1 MTTTNDKFTI
11 RRSQDADGDVWFH
24 ITDKTGR
31 VNLLMLE
38 SDFVSLLDLM
48 AVFASDCEL
57 TNEQPKVAGQD
68 LSAIIQQ
75 YLRRFT
81 SAESIDEPG
90 VQIRTTDSIL
100 NELSDIADFEPNE
113 IASFMLRAGYVT
125 DYSPDG
131 RHGWLMRRTD

>member
-1 MTTTNDKFTI
+1 MN
-11 RRSQDADGDVWFH
+11 ADGSWLSIERLSDGSID
-24 ITDKTGR
+24 ITDAR
-31 VNLLMLE
+31 PLLGG
-38 SDFVSLLDLM
+38 SHYFANPDDFVFFCNKIVEFM
-48 AVFASDCEL
+48 
-57 TNEQPKVAGQD
+57 NEQNLNPAAPPS

-81 SAESIDEPG
+81 PAESIDEPG

-131 RHGWLMRRTD
+131 RHGWLMRSAD

>member
-1 MTTTNDKFTI
+1 MN
-11 RRSQDADGDVWFH
+11 ADSSWLSIERLSDGSID
-24 ITDKTGR
+24 ITDAR
-31 VNLLMLE
+31 PLLGGYHYFANPD
-38 SDFVSLLDLM
+38 DFVFFCNKIVEFM
-48 AVFASDCEL
+48 
-57 TNEQPKVAGQD
+57 NEQNLNPAAPPS
-68 LSAIIQQ
+68 LSAIIRQ

-81 SAESIDEPG
+81 PAESIDEPG

-131 RHGWLMRRTD
+131 RHGWLMRRID

>member
-1 MTTTNDKFTI
+1 MN
-11 RRSQDADGDVWFH
+11 ADSSWLSIERLSDGSID
-24 ITDKTGR
+24 ITDAR
-31 VNLLMLE
+31 PLLGG
-38 SDFVSLLDLM
+38 SHYFANPDDFVFFCNKIVEFM
-48 AVFASDCEL
+48 
-57 TNEQPKVAGQD
+57 NEQNLNPAAPPS
-68 LSAIIQQ
+68 LSAIIRQ

-81 SAESIDEPG
+81 PAESIDEPG

-131 RHGWLMRRTD
+131 RHGWLMRRID

>member
-1 MTTTNDKFTI
+1 MN
-11 RRSQDADGDVWFH
+11 ADGSWLSIERLSDGSID
-24 ITDKTGR
+24 ITDAR
-31 VNLLMLE
+31 PLLGG
-38 SDFVSLLDLM
+38 SHYFANPDDFVFFCNKIVEFM
-48 AVFASDCEL
+48 
-57 TNEQPKVAGQD
+57 NEQNLNPAAPPS
-68 LSAIIQQ
+68 LSVIIQQ

-81 SAESIDEPG
+81 PAESIDEPG

>member
-1 MTTTNDKFTI
+1 MN
-11 RRSQDADGDVWFH
+11 ADGSWLSIERLSDGSID
-24 ITDKTGR
+24 ITDARPLFGGSHYFA
-31 VNLLMLE
+31 NPD
-38 SDFVSLLDLM
+38 DFVFFCNKIVEFM
-48 AVFASDCEL
+48 
-57 TNEQPKVAGQD
+57 NEQNLNPAAPPS

-75 YLRRFT
+75 YLRRFVP
-81 SAESIDEPG
+81 AESISESG

-131 RHGWLMRRTD
+131 RHGWLMRRVD

>member
-1 MTTTNDKFTI
+1 MTTTSDNITI
-11 RRSQDADGDVWFH
+11 RRSQDADGNVWYEIKGPIGELTLLEAHFLELADMMGALLEDCGL
-24 ITDKTGR
+24 TDKR
-31 VNLLMLE
+31 P
-38 SDFVSLLDLM
+38 
-48 AVFASDCEL
+48 AVAPQ
-57 TNEQPKVAGQD
+57 N

-75 YLRRFT
+75 YLRRFVP
-81 SAESIDEPG
+81 AESISESG

>member
-1 MTTTNDKFTI
+1 MN
-11 RRSQDADGDVWFH
+11 ADGSWLSIERLPDGSVD
-24 ITDKTGR
+24 ITDARPLFGGSHYFA
-31 VNLLMLE
+31 NPD
-38 SDFVSLLDLM
+38 DFVFFCNKIVEFM
-48 AVFASDCEL
+48 
-57 TNEQPKVAGQD
+57 NEQNLNPAAPPS
-68 LSAIIQQ
+68 LSVIIQQ

-81 SAESIDEPG
+81 PAESIDEPG